1 MSPEK
6 DAYLCEKY
14 PKIFVNRNSTPMESC
29 MYWGF
34 EINDGWFHIIDNACS
49 LMQSHINWRNKQHDK
64 AVSDGASE
72 VPESCSQVIAEQ
84 IKEKF
89 GTLRFYTSGGD
100 DYTDGVIRM
109 AEAMS
114 GSTCETCGN
123 PGTTGGKGWIKTAC
137 EEHHK

>member
-1 MSPEK
+1 M
-6 DAYLCEKY
+6 
-14 PKIFVNRNSTPMESC
+14 
-29 MYWGF
+29 
-34 EINDGWFHIIDNACS
+34 
-49 LMQSHINWRNKQHDK
+49 
-64 AVSDGASE
+64 
-72 VPESCSQVIAEQ
+72 PESCSQVIAEQ